1 MMLILNFLFY
11 NNYHNIVYERCGT
24 LWRMTR
30 PVPRWHF
37 APVYS
42 AYKDM
47 RHMINHLLKKFIITF
62 ANYISHLS
70 DEILK
75 KN

>member
-1 MMLILNFLFY
+1 MRLILNFLVY
-11 NNYHNIVYERCGT
+11 NNYHNIVYERFGT

>member
-1 MMLILNFLFY
+1 MRLNLIFLVY

-30 PVPRWHF
+30 PVPRWDF

-42 AYKDM
+42 AYKNM
-47 RHMINHLLKKFIITF
+47 RHIKHHLLKKFIITF
-62 ANYISHLS
+62 ASYTSHLS
-70 DEILK
+70 DETLS
-75 KN
+75 

>member
-1 MMLILNFLFY
+1 MRLILNFLVY

-24 LWRMTR
+24 LWRVTR